1 MRKTA
6 CVLYIQLIICISLKI
21 LTGFMRWQ
29 IWNWCISRFIF
40 FCNAHL
46 SIIHLW
52 FGYPKFSGEQVHL
65 QKKETAEITKTTKK
79 LCSNCPPFFWYESL
93 SLVFVTSF
101 YIIVAFQIPRS
112 HLLALY
118 ENQPLITLKLF
129 T

>member
-1 MRKTA
+1 MTDLKLMYLKAHILLQRPSVYYTFMVWISQLFSRASAFAKT
-6 CVLYIQLIICISLKI
+6 
-21 LTGFMRWQ
+21 
-29 IWNWCISRFIF
+29 
-40 FCNAHL
+40 
-46 SIIHLW
+46 
-52 FGYPKFSGEQVHL
+52 
-65 QKKETAEITKTTKK
+65 ETAEITKTTKK